1 MMYDTPDKSYPNKVT
16 SLRERIENKL
26 QTDKKILE
34 SK

>member
-1 MMYDTPDKSYPNKVT
+1 MYDTPEKSYPNKMT
-16 SLRERIENKL
+16 SLREKIEKKL